1 MEYKFNYIF
10 DITNDVIIDIDIE
23 YLSIGISY
31 LGYIVDTIIYRDLDL
46 KYKIDIEN
54 IINLLITE
62 FNRLLKMD
70 EEFKFIKLN
79 YDVVYKELETII
91 KDKINQYSD
100 LVEEI
105 R

>member
-1 MEYKFNYIF
+1 MENKFNCIF
-10 DITNDVIIDIDIE
+10 DITNAVIIDIDIE
-23 YLSIGISY
+23 YLNIGISY
-31 LGYIVDTIIYRDLDL
+31 LGYIVKTIIYKDLDL

-62 FNRLLKMD
+62 FNRILKMN
-70 EEFKFIKLN
+70 EEFKFIKLD
-79 YDVVYKELETII
+79 YDIVYKELETTI

-105 R
+105 

>member
-1 MEYKFNYIF
+1 MEYKFDCIF

-23 YLSIGISY
+23 YLKIGISY
-31 LGYIVDTIIYRDLDL
+31 LGYIIKTIIYKDLDL

-62 FNRLLKMD
+62 FNRILKID

-79 YDVVYKELETII
+79 YDVVYKELEIII

-100 LVEEI
+100 LIEEI
-105 R
+105 